1 MVPRKISS
9 GRYKSFSQLIHD
21 KFIYVD
27 KTKAACLMAEQEECY
42 LLTRPRRMGKSTMV
56 STLEYL
62 FSKGTEGTEGLYC
75 YDHWSDPNRYFVFH
89 FTFNAISAK
98 SIETVKHGLIKQ
110 FLPYAKYFGIQID
123 HDSDIDTIFLSLV
136 NESLVKL
143 SDHSFIQEHPE
154 LQDNERHLCTDK
166 VVLLID
172 EYDSPLTLNLDNR
185 ELFDDIRE
193 LYRVLFSTIKNL
205 SCFRLVFVTGVS
217 SYAQTS
223 IFSGANQFKNISLND
238 EYATCCG
245 YTQDE
250 IEHYFAPE
258 LQNAQEVL
266 DLDYDE
272 LMAKLSYFYDGYLF
286 TQLGNRDNRS
296 KNVFSPVSVSSF
308 LTSPI
313 NGFINYWS
321 GTGAKNSFIFKL
333 FRICSQVVKSQL
345 LKRLYPDF
353 FESIEQNSPELLK
366 LIESMNLVFMLD
378 LNDRRLNDDD
388 AHLIYVD
395 IDSLILQIYDLE
407 DIDDEIA
414 IAFLYQSGYLSIK
427 RVDGESAYLGLANYE
442 VAKTFTKFV
451 MSPAFYKDSEQY
463 KYYKEFQKF
472 FRDKDNLFASFHEGG
487 CSFAKQIN
495 LMLNLAPEDLF
506 APNNR
511 ENVVTGFCFIAIKFA
526 GIGVAREVH
535 YLLGRADLVVYKPD
549 LNILVED
556 TVFEFKLARH
566 GENILTKLAEG
577 TKQVI
582 EKRYGLSVENP
593 NPYRY
598 CVVFS
603 NDLRQVGAI
612 EAINADGT
620 SKTVYVSDKLNEDGT
635 VNSQL
640 LPSKE

>member
-1 MVPRKISS
+1 METRFITD
-9 GRYKSFSQLIHD
+9 GDLIPFD
-21 KFIYVD
+21 DLIAGDTVYVD
-27 KTKAACLMAEQEECY
+27 KTKFACELAKRRGSF

-62 FSKGTEGTEGLYC
+62 FSKGTVGTEGLYC
-75 YDHWSDPNRYFVFH
+75 YDHWPLTERYFVFR
-89 FTFNAISAK
+89 FDWSKFVVSSEEQFQQKFGQDLDLYASYFGVEIPTNIRVAMRFEI
-98 SIETVKHGLIKQ
+98 LIK
-110 FLPYAKYFGIQID
+110 LCLEKLTDEA
-123 HDSDIDTIFLSLV
+123 FLS
-136 NESLVKL
+136 
-143 SDHSFIQEHPE
+143 QHPE
-154 LQDNERHLCTDK
+154 LKDGDLPLSSQK

-172 EYDSPLTLNLDNR
+172 EYDAPLTRSLDNP
-185 ELFDDIRE
+185 ELFDKIRLE
-193 LYRVLFSTIKNL
+193 FIEFFSSIKAL
-205 SCFRLVFVTGVS
+205 RYCRWVFLTGVS

-258 LQNAQEVL
+258 LKNAQEVL

-286 TQLGNRDNRS
+286 TQLGNQDNRS

-321 GTGAKNSFIFKL
+321 TTGAQSSFLLKL
-333 FRICSQVVKSQL
+333 LKLCSKTVKSEL
-345 LKRLYPDF
+345 LKRLYPDI
-353 FESIEQNSPELLK
+353 STYLEQNSPELLEF
-366 LIESMNLVFMLD
+366 IESCYPVLALEIN
-378 LNDRRLNDDD
+378 
-388 AHLIYVD
+388 VD
-395 IDSLILQIYDLE
+395 ILNIDKARLIQFSINRLTVKLNNISAVSAQDA
-407 DIDDEIA
+407 IA
-414 IAFLYQSGYLSIK
+414 ILFQSGYLGIK
-427 RVDGESAYLGLANYE
+427 YIKGQIVYLGLANIE
-442 VAKTFTKFV
+442 VARCLAELLTDDVLSTLGNKYNLTDLYKTL
-451 MSPAFYKDSEQY
+451 FYDG
-463 KYYKEFQKF
+463 
-472 FRDKDNLFASFHEGG
+472 DAIFASLHEGG
-487 CSFAKQIN
+487 DSLAKY
-495 LMLNLAPEDLF
+495 LNLLVNVAPVDLF
-506 APNNR
+506 APHNR
-511 ENVVTGFCFIAIKFA
+511 ENVVTFIIFILMRCASIA
-526 GIGVAREVH
+526 VSTEVQ
-535 YLLGRADLVVYKPD
+535 YVSGRADLVVYKPD
-549 LNILVED
+549 LKILVED
-556 TVFEFKLARH
+556 TVIEFKLARQ

-582 EKRYGLSVENP
+582 DKRYGLSVENP

-612 EAINADGT
+612 EAINADGS
-620 SKTVYVSDKLNEDGT
+620 SKTVYISDKLNEDGT

>member
-75 YDHWSDPNRYFVFH
+75 YDHWRDPNRYFVFH

-154 LQDNERHLCTDK
+154 LQDNERHFCTDK

-172 EYDSPLTLNLDNR
+172 EYDAPLTLTLDNR
-185 ELFDDIRE
+185 ELFDDIKE
-193 LYRVLFSTIKNL
+193 LYRVLFSTLKNL
-205 SCFRLVFVTGVS
+205 SCFRLVFLTGVS

-258 LQNAQEVL
+258 LENAKEVL

-286 TQLGNRDNRS
+286 TQLGKQDNRS

-321 GTGAKNSFIFKL
+321 TTGAQSSFLLKL
-333 FRICSQVVKSQL
+333 LKLCSKTVKSEL
-345 LKRLYPDF
+345 LKRLYPDI
-353 FESIEQNSPELLK
+353 STYLEQNSPELLEF
-366 LIESMNLVFMLD
+366 IESCYPVLALEIN
-378 LNDRRLNDDD
+378 
-388 AHLIYVD
+388 VD
-395 IDSLILQIYDLE
+395 ILNIDKARLIQFSINRLTVKLNNISAVSAQDA
-407 DIDDEIA
+407 IA
-414 IAFLYQSGYLSIK
+414 ILFQSGYLGIK
-427 RVDGESAYLGLANYE
+427 YIKGQIVYLGLANIE
-442 VAKTFTKFV
+442 VARCLAELLTDDVLSTLGDKYNLTDLYKTL
-451 MSPAFYKDSEQY
+451 FYDG
-463 KYYKEFQKF
+463 
-472 FRDKDNLFASFHEGG
+472 DAIFASLHEGG
-487 CSFAKQIN
+487 DSLAKY
-495 LMLNLAPEDLF
+495 LNLLVNVAPVDLF
-506 APNNR
+506 APHNR
-511 ENVVTGFCFIAIKFA
+511 ENVVTFIIFILMRCASIA
-526 GIGVAREVH
+526 VSTEVQ
-535 YLLGRADLVVYKPD
+535 YVSGRSDLVVYKPD
-549 LNILVED
+549 LKILVED
-556 TVFEFKLARH
+556 TVIEFKLARQ

-582 EKRYGLSVENP
+582 DKRYGLSVENP

-612 EAINADGT
+612 EAINADGS
-620 SKTVYVSDKLNEDGT
+620 SKTVYISDKLNEDGT

>member
-1 MVPRKISS
+1 METRFITN
-9 GRYKSFSQLIHD
+9 GDLIPFD
-21 KFIYVD
+21 DLIAGDTVYVD
-27 KTKAACLMAEQEECY
+27 KTKFACELAKRRGSY

-62 FSKGTEGTEGLYC
+62 FSKGTVGTEGLYC
-75 YDHWSDPNRYFVFH
+75 YEHWPETKRYFVIH
-89 FTFNAISAK
+89 LDWSDYKSSSADEFNEFI
-98 SIETVKHGLIKQ
+98 LDDIKN
-110 FLPYAKYFGIQID
+110 YANYFGIKI
-123 HDSDIDTIFLSLV
+123 
-136 NESLVKL
+136 NESQKLRTIISNFIYDITLKL
-143 SDHSFIQEHPE
+143 SDSSWLACHPE
-154 LQDNERHLCTDK
+154 LVDGDRPLSSDGI
-166 VVLLID
+166 VLLID
-172 EYDSPLTLNLDNR
+172 EYDVPLTESLNDPT
-185 ELFDDIRE
+185 LFDE
-193 LYRVLFSTIKNL
+193 LKLEYRKIFATLKRMR
-205 SCFRLVFVTGVS
+205 FRFVFVTGVS

-223 IFSGANQFKNISLND
+223 IFSGANQFKNISLRPK
-238 EYATCCG
+238 YATCCG
-245 YTQDE
+245 YTRDE

-258 LQNAQEVL
+258 LKNAQEVL

-286 TQLGNRDNRS
+286 TKQDDCNNGS
-296 KNVFSPVSVSSF
+296 KKVFSPVSVSSF
-308 LTSPI
+308 LSEPSD
-313 NGFINYWS
+313 GFENYWTD
-321 GTGAKNSFIFKL
+321 TGAQNSFIFKL
-333 FRICSQVVKSQL
+333 FGICSQVVKSKL

-366 LIESMNLVFMLD
+366 VIESMNLVFMLD
-378 LNDRRLNDDD
+378 LNDRQLNDYD
-388 AHLIYVD
+388 AHLIKVD
-395 IDSLILQIYDLE
+395 IDSLIFKIDNLD
-407 DIDDEIA
+407 DINDEGA
-414 IAFLYQSGYLSIK
+414 IAVLFQSGYLSIK
-427 RVDGESAYLGLANYE
+427 RVEGEFAYLGLANYE
-442 VAKTFTKFV
+442 VAKTLTKFV
-451 MSPAFYKDSEQY
+451 MSPSFYKEPAQHKLYDQLLTFFDNRDS
-463 KYYKEFQKF
+463 
-472 FRDKDNLFASFHEGG
+472 LFASFHEGG
-487 CSFAKQIN
+487 HSLAKQIN
-495 LMLNLAPEDLF
+495 LILNLAPEDLF

-511 ENVVTGFCFIAIKFA
+511 ENVVTGFCYIAIKFS

-535 YLLGRADLVVYKPD
+535 YVSGRADLVVYKPD

-582 EKRYGLSVENP
+582 DKRYGLSLENP

>member
-9 GRYKSFSQLIHD
+9 GIYKSFSQLIND
-21 KFIYVD
+21 KFVYVD
-27 KTKAACLMAEQEECY
+27 KTKFACMLAEQDDCY

-62 FSKGTEGTEGLYC
+62 FSKGTVGTEGLYC
-75 YDHWSDPNRYFVFH
+75 YEHWPETKRYFVIH
-89 FTFNAISAK
+89 LDWSDYKSSSADEFN
-98 SIETVKHGLIKQ
+98 EYLIDDIKNI
-110 FLPYAKYFGIQID
+110 ATYFGVKID
-123 HDSDIDTIFLSLV
+123 ESQKLRTIISNFIYDITL
-136 NESLVKL
+136 KL
-143 SDHSFIQEHPE
+143 SDSSWLACHPE
-154 LQDNERHLCTDK
+154 LVDGDRPLSSDGL
-166 VVLLID
+166 VLLID
-172 EYDSPLTLNLDNR
+172 EYDVPLTESLNDPT
-185 ELFDDIRE
+185 LFDELKRE
-193 LYRVLFSTIKNL
+193 YRKIFATLKRMP
-205 SCFRLVFVTGVS
+205 FRFVFVTGVS

-258 LQNAQEVL
+258 LKNAQEVL

-308 LTSPI
+308 LTRPV

-321 GTGAKNSFIFKL
+321 GTGAQNSFIFKL
-333 FRICSQVVKSQL
+333 FGICSQVVKSKV

-366 LIESMNLVFMLD
+366 VIESMNLVFMLD
-378 LNDRRLNDDD
+378 LNDRQLNDYD
-388 AHLIYVD
+388 AHLIKVD
-395 IDSLILQIYDLE
+395 IDSLIFKIDNLD
-407 DIDDEIA
+407 DINDEGA
-414 IAFLYQSGYLSIK
+414 IAVLFQSGYLSIK
-427 RVDGESAYLGLANYE
+427 RVEGEFAYLGLANYE
-442 VAKTFTKFV
+442 VAKTLTKFV
-451 MSPAFYKDSEQY
+451 MSPSFYKEPAQY
-463 KYYKEFQKF
+463 KLYKELQTF
-472 FRDKDNLFASFHEGG
+472 FDNRDSLFASFHEGG
-487 CSFAKQIN
+487 HSLAKQIN
-495 LMLNLAPEDLF
+495 LILNLAPEDLF

-511 ENVVTGFCFIAIKFA
+511 ENVVTGFCYIAIKFS

-535 YLLGRADLVVYKPD
+535 YVLGRADLVVYKPD

-582 EKRYGLSVENP
+582 DKRYGLSVENP

>member
-9 GRYKSFSQLIHD
+9 GLYKSFSQLIHE
-21 KFIYVD
+21 KYIYVD

-75 YDHWSDPNRYFVFH
+75 YDHWRDPNRYFVFH

-250 IEHYFAPE
+250 IEHYFSPE
-258 LQNAQEVL
+258 LKNAQEVL

-345 LKRLYPDF
+345 LQRLYPDF

-487 CSFAKQIN
+487 CSLAKQIN

-511 ENVVTGFCFIAIKFA
+511 ENVITGFCFIAIKFA

-582 EKRYGLSVENP
+582 DKRYGLSVENP

-612 EAINADGT
+612 EAINADGS
-620 SKTVYVSDKLNEDGT
+620 SKTVYISDKLNEDGT

>member
-1 MVPRKISS
+1 MESRFITDGTLVPFKD
-9 GRYKSFSQLIHD
+9 LIAGD
-21 KFIYVD
+21 TVYVD
-27 KTKAACLMAEQEECY
+27 KTKFACELAKGRGSY

-62 FSKGTEGTEGLYC
+62 FSKGTVGTEGLYC
-75 YDHWSDPNRYFVFH
+75 YDHWKETKRYFVFNLS
-89 FTFNAISAK
+89 FSKLESDSVDAFKYNLFRK
-98 SIETVKHGLIKQ
+98 LII
-110 FLPYAKYFGIQID
+110 YANYFGVEIHQEDPI
-123 HDSDIDTIFLSLV
+123 HLCFEQLV
-136 NESLVKL
+136 LQCVNKL
-143 SDHSFIQEHPE
+143 SDKSFLADHPE
-154 LQDNERHLCTDK
+154 LQDGERPLCTDK

-172 EYDSPLTLNLDNR
+172 EYDTPLSENLDNKVV
-185 ELFDDIRE
+185 FDEIKKV
-193 LYRVLFSTIKNL
+193 YRTFFATIKDIN
-205 SCFRLVFVTGVS
+205 FRFVFVTGVS

-258 LQNAQEVL
+258 LKNAQEVL

-286 TQLGNRDNRS
+286 TQLGNRDNSS

-321 GTGAKNSFIFKL
+321 GTGAQNSFIFKL
-333 FRICSQVVKSQL
+333 FGICSQVVKSKL

-366 LIESMNLVFMLD
+366 VIESMNLVFMLD
-378 LNDRRLNDDD
+378 LNDRQLNDYD
-388 AHLIYVD
+388 AHLIKVD
-395 IDSLILQIYDLE
+395 IDSLIFKIDNLD
-407 DIDDEIA
+407 DINDEGA
-414 IAFLYQSGYLSIK
+414 IAVLFQSGYLSIK
-427 RVDGESAYLGLANYE
+427 RVEGEFAYLGLANYE
-442 VAKTFTKFV
+442 VAKTLTKFV
-451 MSPAFYKDSEQY
+451 MSPSFYKEPAQHKLYDQLLTFFDNRDS
-463 KYYKEFQKF
+463 
-472 FRDKDNLFASFHEGG
+472 LFASFHEGG
-487 CSFAKQIN
+487 HSLAKQIN
-495 LMLNLAPEDLF
+495 LILNLAPEDLF

-511 ENVVTGFCFIAIKFA
+511 ENVVTGFCYIAIKFS

-535 YLLGRADLVVYKPD
+535 YVSGRADLVVYKPD

-582 EKRYGLSVENP
+582 DKRYGLSLENP

>member
-1 MVPRKISS
+1 METRFITD
-9 GRYKSFSQLIHD
+9 GDLIPFD
-21 KFIYVD
+21 DLIAGDTVYVD
-27 KTKAACLMAEQEECY
+27 KTKFACELAKRRGSF

-62 FSKGTEGTEGLYC
+62 FSKGTVGTEGLYC
-75 YDHWSDPNRYFVFH
+75 YEHWPETKRYFVIH
-89 FTFNAISAK
+89 LDWSDYKSSSADEFN
-98 SIETVKHGLIKQ
+98 EYLIDDIKNI
-110 FLPYAKYFGIQID
+110 ATYFGVKID
-123 HDSDIDTIFLSLV
+123 ENQKLRTIISNFIYDITL
-136 NESLVKL
+136 KL
-143 SDHSFIQEHPE
+143 SDSSWLACHPE
-154 LQDNERHLCTDK
+154 LVDGDRPLSSDGI
-166 VVLLID
+166 VLLID
-172 EYDSPLTLNLDNR
+172 EYDVPLTESLNDPT
-185 ELFDDIRE
+185 LFDE
-193 LYRVLFSTIKNL
+193 LKLEYRKIFATLKRMP
-205 SCFRLVFVTGVS
+205 FRFVFVTGVS

-223 IFSGANQFKNISLND
+223 IFSGANQFKNISLRPK
-238 EYATCCG
+238 YATCCG
-245 YTQDE
+245 YTRDE

-258 LQNAQEVL
+258 LKNAQEVL

-286 TQLGNRDNRS
+286 TKQDDCNNGS
-296 KNVFSPVSVSSF
+296 KKVFSPVSVSSF
-308 LTSPI
+308 LSEPSD
-313 NGFINYWS
+313 GFENYWS
-321 GTGAKNSFIFKL
+321 GTGAQNSFIFKL
-333 FRICSQVVKSQL
+333 FGICSQVVKSKV

-366 LIESMNLVFMLD
+366 VIESMNLVFMLD
-378 LNDRRLNDDD
+378 LNDRQLNDYD
-388 AHLIYVD
+388 AHLIKVD
-395 IDSLILQIYDLE
+395 IDSLIFKIDNLD
-407 DIDDEIA
+407 DINDEGA
-414 IAFLYQSGYLSIK
+414 IAVLFQSGYLSIK
-427 RVDGESAYLGLANYE
+427 RVEGEFAYLGLANYE

-451 MSPAFYKDSEQY
+451 MSPSFYKEPAQHKLYEKLETFFDNRDS
-463 KYYKEFQKF
+463 
-472 FRDKDNLFASFHEGG
+472 LFASFHEGG
-487 CSFAKQIN
+487 HSLAKQIN
-495 LMLNLAPEDLF
+495 LILNLAPEDLF

-511 ENVVTGFCFIAIKFA
+511 ENVVTGFCYIAIKFS

-535 YLLGRADLVVYKPD
+535 YVSGRADLVVYKPD

-582 EKRYGLSVENP
+582 DKRYGLSLENP

-612 EAINADGT
+612 EAINADGS

>member
-1 MVPRKISS
+1 METRFITD
-9 GRYKSFSQLIHD
+9 GDLIPFD
-21 KFIYVD
+21 DLIAGDTVYVD
-27 KTKAACLMAEQEECY
+27 KTKFACELAKRRGSF

-62 FSKGTEGTEGLYC
+62 FSKGTVGTEGLYC
-75 YDHWSDPNRYFVFH
+75 YDHWPLTERYFVFR
-89 FTFNAISAK
+89 FDWSKFVVSSEEQFKQKFGQDLDLYASYFGVEIPTNIRVAMRFEI
-98 SIETVKHGLIKQ
+98 LIK
-110 FLPYAKYFGIQID
+110 LCLEKLTDEA
-123 HDSDIDTIFLSLV
+123 FLS
-136 NESLVKL
+136 
-143 SDHSFIQEHPE
+143 QHPE
-154 LQDNERHLCTDK
+154 LKDGDLPLSSKK

-172 EYDSPLTLNLDNR
+172 EYDAPLTRSLNNP
-185 ELFDDIRE
+185 ELFDKIRLE
-193 LYRVLFSTIKNL
+193 FIEFFSSIKAL
-205 SCFRLVFVTGVS
+205 RYFRWVFVTGVS

-258 LQNAQEVL
+258 LKNAQEVL

-308 LTSPI
+308 LTRPI

-321 GTGAKNSFIFKL
+321 GTGAQNSFIFKL
-333 FRICSQVVKSQL
+333 FGICSQVVKSKV

-366 LIESMNLVFMLD
+366 VIESMNLVFMLD
-378 LNDRRLNDDD
+378 LNDRQLNDYD
-388 AHLIYVD
+388 AHLIKVD
-395 IDSLILQIYDLE
+395 IDSLIFKIDNLD
-407 DIDDEIA
+407 DINDECA
-414 IAFLYQSGYLSIK
+414 IAVLFQSGYLSIK
-427 RVDGESAYLGLANYE
+427 RVEGEFAYLGLANYE

-451 MSPAFYKDSEQY
+451 MSPSFYKEPAQHKLYEKLQTFFDNRDS
-463 KYYKEFQKF
+463 
-472 FRDKDNLFASFHEGG
+472 LFASFHEGG
-487 CSFAKQIN
+487 HSLAKQIN
-495 LMLNLAPEDLF
+495 LILNLAPEDLF

-511 ENVVTGFCFIAIKFA
+511 ENVVTGFCYIAIKFS

-535 YLLGRADLVVYKPD
+535 YVLGRADLVVYKPD

-582 EKRYGLSVENP
+582 DKRYGLSLENP

>member
-9 GRYKSFSQLIHD
+9 GRYKSFSQLIHE
-21 KFIYVD
+21 KYIYVD
-27 KTKAACLMAEQEECY
+27 KTKFACMLAEQEECY

-62 FSKGTEGTEGLYC
+62 FSKGTVGTEGLYC
-75 YDHWSDPNRYFVFH
+75 HEHWPLNERFFVFH
-89 FTFNAISAK
+89 FSFNE
-98 SIETVKHGLIKQ
+98 IECLSFDAFKENLLQ
-110 FLPYAKYFGIQID
+110 LFNNYAEYFGIEL
-123 HDSDIDTIFLSLV
+123 SRDIALNQTFKKLIECSL
-136 NESLVKL
+136 EKL
-143 SDHSFIQEHPE
+143 SDDNFLAQHTE
-154 LQDNERHLCTDK
+154 LLDNVRPLNKDS

-172 EYDSPLTLNLDNR
+172 EYDVPLADTLENK
-185 ELFDDIRE
+185 ELFERIRSF
-193 LYRVLFSTIKNL
+193 YRVFFSTLKNM
-205 SCFRLVFVTGVS
+205 SCVRYQFLTGVS
-217 SYAQTS
+217 SYTQTS

-258 LQNAQEVL
+258 LKNAQEVL

-321 GTGAKNSFIFKL
+321 GTGAQNSFIFKL
-333 FRICSQVVKSQL
+333 FGICSKVVKSKL

-378 LNDRRLNDDD
+378 LNDRRFNDDD
-388 AHLIYVD
+388 AHLIKVD
-395 IDSLILQIYDLE
+395 IDSLIFKIDNLD
-407 DIDDEIA
+407 DINDECA
-414 IAFLYQSGYLSIK
+414 IAVLFQSGYLSIK
-427 RVDGESAYLGLANYE
+427 RVEGEFAYLGLANYE

-451 MSPAFYKDSEQY
+451 MSPSFYKEPAQHKLYEKLQTFFDNRDS
-463 KYYKEFQKF
+463 
-472 FRDKDNLFASFHEGG
+472 LFASFHEGG
-487 CSFAKQIN
+487 HSLAKQIN
-495 LMLNLAPEDLF
+495 LILNLAPEDLF

-511 ENVVTGFCFIAIKFA
+511 ENVVTGFCYIAIKFS

-535 YLLGRADLVVYKPD
+535 YVSGRADLVVYKPD

-582 EKRYGLSVENP
+582 DKRYGLSLENP

>member
-1 MVPRKISS
+1 MESRYITDGTLISF
-9 GRYKSFSQLIHD
+9 KDLIAGGTV
-21 KFIYVD
+21 YVD
-27 KTKAACLMAEQEECY
+27 KTKFACELAKGRSSY
-42 LLTRPRRMGKSTMV
+42 LLTRPRRMGKSTMCL
-56 STLEYL
+56 TLEHL
-62 FSKGTEGTEGLYC
+62 FSKGTVGTEGLYC
-75 YDHWSDPNRYFVFH
+75 YEHWPLNERFFVFH
-89 FTFNAISAK
+89 FAFNE
-98 SIETVKHGLIKQ
+98 IECLSFDAFKENLLQ
-110 FLPYAKYFGIQID
+110 LFNNYAEYFGIEL
-123 HDSDIDTIFLSLV
+123 SRDIALNQTFKKLIECSL
-136 NESLVKL
+136 EKL
-143 SDHSFIQEHPE
+143 SDDNFLAQHTE
-154 LQDNERHLCTDK
+154 LLDNVRPLNKDS

-172 EYDSPLTLNLDNR
+172 EYDVPLADTLENK
-185 ELFDDIRE
+185 ELFERIRSF
-193 LYRVLFSTIKNL
+193 YRVFFSTLKNM
-205 SCFRLVFVTGVS
+205 SCVRYQFLTGVS
-217 SYAQTS
+217 SYTQTS

-258 LQNAQEVL
+258 LKNAQEVL

-296 KNVFSPVSVSSF
+296 KNVFSPVSISSF

-321 GTGAKNSFIFKL
+321 GTGAQNSFIFKL
-333 FRICSQVVKSQL
+333 FGICSKVVKSKL

-378 LNDRRLNDDD
+378 LNDRRFNDDD
-388 AHLIYVD
+388 AHLIKVD
-395 IDSLILQIYDLE
+395 IDSLIFKIDNLD
-407 DIDDEIA
+407 DINDEGA
-414 IAFLYQSGYLSIK
+414 IAVLFQSGYLSIK
-427 RVDGESAYLGLANYE
+427 RVEGEFAYLGLANYE
-442 VAKTFTKFV
+442 VAKTLTKFV
-451 MSPAFYKDSEQY
+451 MSPSFYKEPAQY
-463 KYYKEFQKF
+463 KFYEELQTF
-472 FRDKDNLFASFHEGG
+472 FDNRDSLFASFHEGG
-487 CSFAKQIN
+487 HSLAKQIN
-495 LMLNLAPEDLF
+495 LILNLAPEDLF

-511 ENVVTGFCFIAIKFA
+511 ENVVTGFCYIAIKFS

-535 YLLGRADLVVYKPD
+535 YVSGRADLVVYKPD

-582 EKRYGLSVENP
+582 DKRYGLSLENP

>member
-9 GRYKSFSQLIHD
+9 GIYKSFSQLIND
-21 KFIYVD
+21 KFVYVD
-27 KTKAACLMAEQEECY
+27 KTKFACMLAEQDDCY

-62 FSKGTEGTEGLYC
+62 FSKGTVGTEGLYC
-75 YDHWSDPNRYFVFH
+75 YEHWPETKRYFVIH
-89 FTFNAISAK
+89 LDWSDYKSSSADEFN
-98 SIETVKHGLIKQ
+98 EYLIDDIKNI
-110 FLPYAKYFGIQID
+110 ATYFGVKID
-123 HDSDIDTIFLSLV
+123 ESQKLRTIISNFIYDITL
-136 NESLVKL
+136 KL
-143 SDHSFIQEHPE
+143 SDSSWLACHPE
-154 LQDNERHLCTDK
+154 LVDGDRPLSSDGL
-166 VVLLID
+166 VLLID
-172 EYDSPLTLNLDNR
+172 EYDVPLTESLNDPT
-185 ELFDDIRE
+185 LFDELKRE
-193 LYRVLFSTIKNL
+193 YRKIFATLKRMP
-205 SCFRLVFVTGVS
+205 FRFVFVTGVS

-258 LQNAQEVL
+258 LKNAQEVL

-321 GTGAKNSFIFKL
+321 GTGAQNSFIFKL
-333 FRICSQVVKSQL
+333 FGICSQVVKSKV

-366 LIESMNLVFMLD
+366 VIESMNLVFMLD
-378 LNDRRLNDDD
+378 LNDRQLNDYD
-388 AHLIYVD
+388 AHLIKVD
-395 IDSLILQIYDLE
+395 IDSLIFKIDNLD
-407 DIDDEIA
+407 DINDESA
-414 IAFLYQSGYLSIK
+414 IAVLFQSGYLSIK
-427 RVDGESAYLGLANYE
+427 RVEGEFAYLGLANYE
-442 VAKTFTKFV
+442 VAKTLTKFV
-451 MSPAFYKDSEQY
+451 MSPSFYKEPAQY
-463 KYYKEFQKF
+463 KLYEELQTF
-472 FRDKDNLFASFHEGG
+472 FDNRDSLFASFHEGG
-487 CSFAKQIN
+487 HSLAKQIN
-495 LMLNLAPEDLF
+495 LILNLAPEDLF

-511 ENVVTGFCFIAIKFA
+511 ENVVTGFCYIAIKFS

-535 YLLGRADLVVYKPD
+535 YVLGRADLVVYKPD

-582 EKRYGLSVENP
+582 DKRYGLSVENP

-635 VNSQL
+635 VNSKL

>member
-9 GRYKSFSQLIHD
+9 GRYKSFSQLIHE
-21 KFIYVD
+21 KYIYVD
-27 KTKAACLMAEQEECY
+27 KTKFACMLAEQEECY

-62 FSKGTEGTEGLYC
+62 FSKGTVGTEGLYC
-75 YDHWSDPNRYFVFH
+75 HEHWPLNERFFVFH
-89 FTFNAISAK
+89 FAFNE
-98 SIETVKHGLIKQ
+98 IECLSFDAFKENLLQ
-110 FLPYAKYFGIQID
+110 LFNNYAEYFGIEL
-123 HDSDIDTIFLSLV
+123 SRDIALNQTFKKLIECSL
-136 NESLVKL
+136 EKL
-143 SDHSFIQEHPE
+143 SDDNFLAQHTE
-154 LQDNERHLCTDK
+154 LLDNVRPLNKDS

-172 EYDSPLTLNLDNR
+172 EYDVPLADTLENK
-185 ELFDDIRE
+185 ELFERIRSF
-193 LYRVLFSTIKNL
+193 YRVFFSTLKNM
-205 SCFRLVFVTGVS
+205 SCVRYQFLTGVS
-217 SYAQTS
+217 SYTQTS

-258 LQNAQEVL
+258 LKNAQEVL

-321 GTGAKNSFIFKL
+321 GTGAQNSFIFKL
-333 FRICSQVVKSQL
+333 FGICSQVVKSKV

-366 LIESMNLVFMLD
+366 VIESMNLVFMLD
-378 LNDRRLNDDD
+378 LNDRRFNDYD
-388 AHLIYVD
+388 AHLIKVD
-395 IDSLILQIYDLE
+395 IDSLIFKIDNLD
-407 DIDDEIA
+407 DINDEGA
-414 IAFLYQSGYLSIK
+414 IAVLFQSGYLSIK
-427 RVDGESAYLGLANYE
+427 RVEGEFAYLGLANYE
-442 VAKTFTKFV
+442 VAKTLTKFV
-451 MSPAFYKDSEQY
+451 MSPSFYKEPAQY
-463 KYYKEFQKF
+463 KLYEELQTF
-472 FRDKDNLFASFHEGG
+472 FDNRDSLFASFHEGG
-487 CSFAKQIN
+487 HSLAKQIN
-495 LMLNLAPEDLF
+495 LILNLAPEDLF

-511 ENVVTGFCFIAIKFA
+511 ENVVTGFCYIAIKFS

-535 YLLGRADLVVYKPD
+535 YVSGRADLVVYKPD

-582 EKRYGLSVENP
+582 DKRYGLSLENP

-612 EAINADGT
+612 EAINADGS

>member
-1 MVPRKISS
+1 MESRFITDGTLVPFKD
-9 GRYKSFSQLIHD
+9 LIAGD
-21 KFIYVD
+21 TVYVD
-27 KTKAACLMAEQEECY
+27 KTKFACELAKGRGSY

-62 FSKGTEGTEGLYC
+62 FSKGTVGTEGLYC
-75 YDHWSDPNRYFVFH
+75 YDHWKETKRYFVFNLS
-89 FTFNAISAK
+89 FSKLDSDSVDAFKYNLFRK
-98 SIETVKHGLIKQ
+98 LII
-110 FLPYAKYFGIQID
+110 YANYFGVEIHKEDPIHLCFEQ
-123 HDSDIDTIFLSLV
+123 LV
-136 NESLVKL
+136 LQCVNKL
-143 SDHSFIQEHPE
+143 SDKSFLADHPE
-154 LQDNERHLCTDK
+154 LQDGERPLCTDK

-172 EYDSPLTLNLDNR
+172 EYDTPLSENLDNKVV
-185 ELFDDIRE
+185 FDEIKKV
-193 LYRVLFSTIKNL
+193 YRTFFATIKDIN
-205 SCFRLVFVTGVS
+205 FRFVFVTGVS

-258 LQNAQEVL
+258 LKNAQEVL

-321 GTGAKNSFIFKL
+321 GTGAQNSFIFKL
-333 FRICSQVVKSQL
+333 FGICSQVVKSKV

-366 LIESMNLVFMLD
+366 VIESMNLVFMLD
-378 LNDRRLNDDD
+378 LNDRQLNDYD
-388 AHLIYVD
+388 AHLIKVD
-395 IDSLILQIYDLE
+395 IDSLIFKIDNLD
-407 DIDDEIA
+407 DINDESA
-414 IAFLYQSGYLSIK
+414 IAVLFQSGYLSIK
-427 RVDGESAYLGLANYE
+427 RVEGEFAYLGLANYE
-442 VAKTFTKFV
+442 VAKTLTKFV
-451 MSPAFYKDSEQY
+451 MSPSFYKEPAQY
-463 KYYKEFQKF
+463 KLYEELQTF
-472 FRDKDNLFASFHEGG
+472 FDNRDSLFASFHEGG
-487 CSFAKQIN
+487 HSLAKQIN
-495 LMLNLAPEDLF
+495 LILNLAPEDLF

-511 ENVVTGFCFIAIKFA
+511 ENVVTGFCYIAIKFS

-535 YLLGRADLVVYKPD
+535 YVLGRADLVVYKPD

-582 EKRYGLSVENP
+582 DKRYGLSVENP

-635 VNSQL
+635 VNSKL

>member
-9 GRYKSFSQLIHD
+9 GRYKSFSQLIHE
-21 KFIYVD
+21 KYIYVD
-27 KTKAACLMAEQEECY
+27 KTKFACMLAEQEECY

-62 FSKGTEGTEGLYC
+62 FSKGTVGTEGLYC
-75 YDHWSDPNRYFVFH
+75 HEHWPLNERFFVFH
-89 FTFNAISAK
+89 FAFNE
-98 SIETVKHGLIKQ
+98 IECLSFDAFKENLLQ
-110 FLPYAKYFGIQID
+110 LFNNYAEYFGIEL
-123 HDSDIDTIFLSLV
+123 SRDIALNQTFKKLIECSL
-136 NESLVKL
+136 EKL
-143 SDHSFIQEHPE
+143 SDDNFLAQHTE
-154 LQDNERHLCTDK
+154 LLDNVRPLNKDS

-172 EYDSPLTLNLDNR
+172 EYDVPLADTLENK
-185 ELFDDIRE
+185 ELFERIRSF
-193 LYRVLFSTIKNL
+193 YRVFFSTLKNM
-205 SCFRLVFVTGVS
+205 SCVRYQFLTGVS
-217 SYAQTS
+217 SYTQTS

-258 LQNAQEVL
+258 LKNAQEVL

-321 GTGAKNSFIFKL
+321 GTGAQNSFIFKL
-333 FRICSQVVKSQL
+333 FGICSKVVKSKL

-378 LNDRRLNDDD
+378 LNDRRFNDDD
-388 AHLIYVD
+388 AHLIKVD
-395 IDSLILQIYDLE
+395 IDSLIFKIDNLD
-407 DIDDEIA
+407 DINDEGA
-414 IAFLYQSGYLSIK
+414 IAVLFQSGYLSIK
-427 RVDGESAYLGLANYE
+427 RVEGEFAYLGLANYE
-442 VAKTFTKFV
+442 VAKTLTKFV
-451 MSPAFYKDSEQY
+451 MSPSFYKEPAQY
-463 KYYKEFQKF
+463 KLYEELQTF
-472 FRDKDNLFASFHEGG
+472 FDNRDSLFASFHEGG
-487 CSFAKQIN
+487 HSLAKQIN
-495 LMLNLAPEDLF
+495 LILNLAPEDLF

-511 ENVVTGFCFIAIKFA
+511 ENVVTGFCYIAIKFS

-535 YLLGRADLVVYKPD
+535 YVSGRADLVVYKPD

-582 EKRYGLSVENP
+582 DKRYGLSLENP

>member
-1 MVPRKISS
+1 METRFITD
-9 GRYKSFSQLIHD
+9 GDLIPFD
-21 KFIYVD
+21 DLIAGDTVYVD
-27 KTKAACLMAEQEECY
+27 KTKFACELAKRRGSF

-62 FSKGTEGTEGLYC
+62 FSKGTVGTEGLYC
-75 YDHWSDPNRYFVFH
+75 YEHWPETKRYFVIH
-89 FTFNAISAK
+89 LDWSDYKSSSADEFN
-98 SIETVKHGLIKQ
+98 EYLIDDIKNI
-110 FLPYAKYFGIQID
+110 ATYFGVKID
-123 HDSDIDTIFLSLV
+123 ESQKLRTIISNFIYDITL
-136 NESLVKL
+136 KL
-143 SDHSFIQEHPE
+143 SDSSWLACHPE
-154 LQDNERHLCTDK
+154 LVDGDRPLSSDGI
-166 VVLLID
+166 VLLID
-172 EYDSPLTLNLDNR
+172 EYDVPLTESLNDPT
-185 ELFDDIRE
+185 LFDE
-193 LYRVLFSTIKNL
+193 LKLEYRKIFATLKRMP
-205 SCFRLVFVTGVS
+205 FRFVFVTGVS

-223 IFSGANQFKNISLND
+223 IFSGANQFKNISLRPK
-238 EYATCCG
+238 YATCCG
-245 YTQDE
+245 YTRDE

-258 LQNAQEVL
+258 LKNAQKVL

-286 TQLGNRDNRS
+286 TKQDDCNNGS
-296 KNVFSPVSVSSF
+296 KKVFSPVSVSSF
-308 LTSPI
+308 LSEPSD
-313 NGFINYWS
+313 GFENYWS
-321 GTGAKNSFIFKL
+321 GTGAQNSFIFKL
-333 FRICSQVVKSQL
+333 FGICSQVVKSKV

-366 LIESMNLVFMLD
+366 VIESMNLVFMLD
-378 LNDRRLNDDD
+378 LNDRQLNDYD
-388 AHLIYVD
+388 AHLIKVD
-395 IDSLILQIYDLE
+395 IDSLIFKIDNLD
-407 DIDDEIA
+407 DINDEGA
-414 IAFLYQSGYLSIK
+414 IAVLFQSGYLSIK
-427 RVDGESAYLGLANYE
+427 RVEGEFAYLGLANYE

-451 MSPAFYKDSEQY
+451 MSPSFYKEPAQHKLYEKLETFFDNRDS
-463 KYYKEFQKF
+463 
-472 FRDKDNLFASFHEGG
+472 LFASFHEGG
-487 CSFAKQIN
+487 HSLAKQIN
-495 LMLNLAPEDLF
+495 LILNLAPEDLF

-511 ENVVTGFCFIAIKFA
+511 ENVVTGFCFIAIKFS

-535 YLLGRADLVVYKPD
+535 YVLGRADLVVYKPD

-582 EKRYGLSVENP
+582 DKRYGLSVENP

-612 EAINADGT
+612 EAINADGS